1 MLPALLWMATSFAAE
16 PVTFELSDESP
27 VAGERVF
34 YRVAWRNDTPDT
46 VLVPRDLLGS
56 LTVRAYVEVPWAPGD
71 GTVYAETSPIVS
83 AEGGAAD
90 GEARPASEI
99 AWVTVPPFS
108 TLERVGELG
117 DLVPDCRGGCLAG
130 DYHLR
135 VTLVPPQLTDLTA
148 GQIVPPPFVF
158 DRQLILRA
166 PSLPLHDARAVSL
179 TIDAVDLGKT
189 SAALRVRV
197 ANLGSVDAW
206 FPKPEAQVVECDWG
220 WVRGKSTVH
229 LDQHAQVDG
238 QQPWHEDVGV
248 VIPAGGEVSFDVT
261 CEAPKVPAMVK
272 DPTVTARIRPIY
284 KFIPLRATITPF
296 WIARGVQSEPAP
308 LRR

>member
-1 MLPALLWMATSFAAE
+1 MFAALLWIAASTAAE

-46 VLVPRDLLGS
+46 VFVPRDLLGS
-56 LTVRAYVEVPWAPGD
+56 LTVRAYVEVPWAPTD
-71 GTVYAETSPIVS
+71 GTVYEETSPIVS
-83 AEGGAAD
+83 SNPESAGD
-90 GEARPASEI
+90 QARPASEI

-130 DYHLR
+130 DYQVR
-135 VTLVPPQLTDLTA
+135 VTLVPPKLTDLTP

-166 PSLPLHDARAVSL
+166 PALPLQDPRAASL
-179 TIDAVDLGKT
+179 TIESVNLDKT

-197 ANLGSVDAW
+197 NNLGSVDAW

-220 WVRGKSTVH
+220 WTRGKSAVR
-229 LDQHAQVDG
+229 LDQNAQVDG
-238 QQPWHEDVGV
+238 QTPWHEDVGI
-248 VIPAGGEVSFDVT
+248 VIPAGGQATFDIT
-261 CEAPKVPAMVK
+261 CEAPKVPALVK
-272 DPTVTARIRPIY
+272 DPTVTARIRPVY
-284 KFIPLRATITPF
+284 KFIPLRATLTPF
-296 WIARGVQSEPAP
+296 WFARAVQSEPTP